1 MISETKVD
9 DSFPV
14 EGFFTPYRLDNSKI
28 GGILLYVRE
37 DTPWNLIAVDIKS
50 IDTFY
55 DELNLHNRKWLINCS
70 YHPHKS
76 SLGNQFDAVSKY

>member
-37 DTPWNLIAVDIKS
+37 DTP
-50 IDTFY
+50 
-55 DELNLHNRKWLINCS
+55 
-70 YHPHKS
+70 
-76 SLGNQFDAVSKY
+76 